1 MRKIIR
7 EDFYAGGS
15 VKWSPKNQC
24 WSQSCM
30 PFIYVSEGVNSY
42 MNLFLD
48 NTKIMKQITNID
60 RCWELQEDDKS
71 LRRNQN

>member
-1 MRKIIR
+1 
-7 EDFYAGGS
+7 
-15 VKWSPKNQC
+15 
-24 WSQSCM
+24 M

-71 LRRNQN
+71 LRRNQNWKMRVYCLEMACFGDGAEEKET